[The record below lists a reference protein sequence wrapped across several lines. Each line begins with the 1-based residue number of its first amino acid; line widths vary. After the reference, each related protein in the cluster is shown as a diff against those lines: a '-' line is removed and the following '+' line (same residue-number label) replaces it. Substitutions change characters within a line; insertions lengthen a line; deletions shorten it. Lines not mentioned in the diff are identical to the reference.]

1 MPEKDRQYWLGGH
14 VGVLL
19 SKFLHWSSDWEPSEP
34 IVQLKQL
41 MASVVGMKGE
51 DMINK
56 KDIINIMAIGYSF
69 DIARQE
75 V

>member
-1 MPEKDRQYWLGGH
+1 M
-14 VGVLL
+14 L

-51 DMINK
+51 EMINN
-56 KDIINIMAIGYSF
+56 KDSINMMAKAYSF
-69 DIARQE
+69 
-75 V
+75 

>member
-1 MPEKDRQYWLGGH
+1 MPEKYRQYWLEGH

>member
-1 MPEKDRQYWLGGH
+1 MPEKEMQYWLGGH
-14 VGVLL
+14 VGVWL
-19 SKFLHWSSDWEPSEP
+19 SKFLHWSTDWEPSEA

-41 MASVVGMKGE
+41 IASVVGMKGE
-51 DMINK
+51 EMINN
-56 KDIINIMAIGYSF
+56 KDSINIMAIGYSF

>member
-1 MPEKDRQYWLGGH
+1 M
-14 VGVLL
+14 L

-41 MASVVGMKGE
+41 MASVVGMKE
-51 DMINK
+51 EEMINN
-56 KDIINIMAIGYSF
+56 IINMMAKGYSF
-69 DIARQE
+69 DI

>member
-14 VGVLL
+14 VGVWL
-19 SKFLHWSSDWEPSEP
+19 SKLLHWSTDSEPSEA

-51 DMINK
+51 EMINN
-56 KDIINIMAIGYSF
+56 KDSINIMANGYSF

>member
-1 MPEKDRQYWLGGH
+1 MPEKDRQNWLGGH

-19 SKFLHWSSDWEPSEP
+19 SKFLHWSSDWEPSEA